1 MEGHEAL
8 CQALSTFNPPA
19 TCSRPH
25 RCSEGLGH
33 HVMAQWGSGEMSRR
47 CHRCFDVRLSFLSLG
62 AGLAMEDRRTR
73 AALPTWWGHSTSAD
87 YAERVWT
94 AEESNDPV
102 LGIFL
107 LYSTLCI
114 IPSQR
119 EWWHL
124 VSLLYASLRFLGIS
138 LYTLPL
144 EQWFQ
149 ALSWEEA
156 HQGRGSWQAVRLY
169 RAERPRYPAPST
181 PLDRPRSWCQIR
193 REIIFFLPSLRA
205 LLDHGVYLARSFRYW
220 GPVDVPARLGCS
232 TIRAAM
238 CLLQDGIAVLEGA
251 EVVVRG
257 IAEEEDDV
265 EEEGGPP

>member
-1 MEGHEAL
+1 
-8 CQALSTFNPPA
+8 
-19 TCSRPH
+19 
-25 RCSEGLGH
+25 
-33 HVMAQWGSGEMSRR
+33 
-47 CHRCFDVRLSFLSLG
+47 
-62 AGLAMEDRRTR
+62 MEDRRTR
-73 AALPTWWGHSTSAD
+73 AVLPAWWGHSTSAD

-94 AEESNDPV
+94 AEESGDPV

-124 VSLLYASLRFLGIS
+124 VSLLYNSLRFLLRDRALQIS

-156 HQGRGSWQAVRLY
+156 HQGRGSWQVY
-169 RAERPRYPAPST
+169 GQSAPGT
-181 PLDRPRSWCQIR
+181 RHRVCHWIGLG
-193 REIIFFLPSLRA
+193 A
-205 LLDHGVYLARSFRYW
+205 GARSGGRSSSSCRPFEPCWTTGSTSPGASGIGARWMCQLGW
-220 GPVDVPARLGCS
+220 G
-232 TIRAAM
+232 AAAI

-257 IAEEEDDV
+257 IVEEEED
-265 EEEGGPP
+265 EEEEAEGHEGPVGPP

>member
-1 MEGHEAL
+1 
-8 CQALSTFNPPA
+8 
-19 TCSRPH
+19 
-25 RCSEGLGH
+25 
-33 HVMAQWGSGEMSRR
+33 MAE
-47 CHRCFDVRLSFLSLG
+47 
-62 AGLAMEDRRTR
+62 RRTR
-73 AALPTWWGHSTSAD
+73 AVLPTWWGHSTSAD

-94 AEESNDPV
+94 AEESGDPV

-124 VSLLYASLRFLGIS
+124 VSLLLNGLRFLLGNRALGIS
-138 LYTLPL
+138 IYTAPL

-169 RAERPRYPAPST
+169 REERPRFPAPSV

-205 LLDHGVYLARSFRYW
+205 LLDHGIYLARSFRYW

-232 TIRAAM
+232 TIRAAI

-251 EVVVRG
+251 EVDRG
-257 IAEEEDDV
+257 IPVEEDTEEE
-265 EEEGGPP
+265 EAEREEGAQELP

>member
-1 MEGHEAL
+1 
-8 CQALSTFNPPA
+8 
-19 TCSRPH
+19 
-25 RCSEGLGH
+25 
-33 HVMAQWGSGEMSRR
+33 MSFFR
-47 CHRCFDVRLSFLSLG
+47 LG
-62 AGLAMEDRRTR
+62 AGLAMDERRTR
-73 AALPTWWGHSTSAD
+73 AVLPTWWGHSTSAD
-87 YAERVWT
+87 YAGRTWT

-124 VSLLYASLRFLGIS
+124 VSLLLKSLRFLLREGALEIS
-138 LYTLPL
+138 LYTQPL

-169 RAERPRYPAPST
+169 RAERPRYPLPSE
-181 PLDRPRSWCQIR
+181 PLVRPRSWCLVR
-193 REIIFFLPSLRA
+193 RELIFSSPAGPRGLLGQELQVLGPGGRA
-205 LLDHGVYLARSFRYW
+205 SSV
-220 GPVDVPARLGCS
+220 GCS
-232 TIRAAM
+232 TIRPAI

-257 IAEEEDDV
+257 IAEEEDD
-265 EEEGGPP
+265 EEEEAEGHGGPVGPP

>member
-1 MEGHEAL
+1 M
-8 CQALSTFNPPA
+8 
-19 TCSRPH
+19 
-25 RCSEGLGH
+25 
-33 HVMAQWGSGEMSRR
+33 MAQWGSGEMSRQ
-47 CHRCFDVRLSFLSLG
+47 CHRCFDVRLSFLRLG

-124 VSLLYASLRFLGIS
+124 VSLLYASLRFLLRDGALGIS

-169 RAERPRYPAPST
+169 RAERPRYPAPKHAIAPASQLVPDPAGDSSSSCRPFEPCWTTGST
-181 PLDRPRSWCQIR
+181 WPGASGIGARWMCRLGWG
-193 REIIFFLPSLRA
+193 A
-205 LLDHGVYLARSFRYW
+205 ARSGRPSVCCKTALRCW
-220 GPVDVPARLGCS
+220 
-232 TIRAAM
+232 
-238 CLLQDGIAVLEGA
+238 
-251 EVVVRG
+251 RG
-257 IAEEEDDV
+257 R
-265 EEEGGPP
+265 GGRQGHRRGGG

>member
-1 MEGHEAL
+1 M
-8 CQALSTFNPPA
+8 SFI
-19 TCSRPH
+19 
-25 RCSEGLGH
+25 GL
-33 HVMAQWGSGEMSRR
+33 V
-47 CHRCFDVRLSFLSLG
+47 
-62 AGLAMEDRRTR
+62 AGLAMDERRTR
-73 AALPTWWGHSTSAD
+73 AVLPTWWGHSTSAD
-87 YAERVWT
+87 YAGRTWT
-94 AEESNDPV
+94 EEESNDPV

-107 LYSTLCI
+107 LHSTLCI

-119 EWWHL
+119 EWWHF
-124 VSLLYASLRFLGIS
+124 VSLLLNSLCFLLREGALGVS
-138 LYTLPL
+138 LYTQPL

-169 RAERPRYPAPST
+169 RAERPRYPLPSE
-181 PLDRPRSWCQIR
+181 PLVRPRSWWLVR
-193 REIIFFLPSLRA
+193 RELIFFLPSLRA

-232 TIRAAM
+232 TIRAAI

-257 IAEEEDDV
+257 IAEEEDD
-265 EEEGGPP
+265 EEEDDEGHGAWGGHPKRGGPGWVFEEKGEARRGRSM